1 MIKLLVEYQCP
12 LTNEVFNSLVNDP
25 EAIKYVLKK
34 GMDPNFEKG
43 YPLRSAIRVQNF
55 ESIKILIQGG
65 ARVDE
70 RRYMVVKQCVEIG
83 NVELL
88 KFLLDHLQKTDTNFQ
103 KVDFRNE
110 LIADWKKWNISSLQT
125 KEDLK
130 SQVLDVLTQ
139 NE

>member
-1 MIKLLVEYQCP
+1 
-12 LTNEVFNSLVNDP
+12 
-25 EAIKYVLKK
+25 VLKK

-55 ESIKILIQGG
+55 ESIKILIEGG

-70 RRYMVVKQCVEIG
+70 RRYMVIKQCVEMG
-83 NVELL
+83 NVEILN
-88 KFLLDHLQKTDTNFQ
+88 FLLDILQKTDTNFQ

-110 LIADWKKWNISSLQT
+110 LISDWKKWNISSLQT

-130 SQVLDVLTQ
+130 SEVLNILTKY
-139 NE
+139 E